1 MVAFIWFSNRLLK
14 KKRVKTHCP
23 RSFLPGDGSR
33 ARGPSPFLRRPPP
46 HNLCVV
52 SCPPT
57 RKDAGIPVSLV
68 CTWVMLLYVV
78 TRVASLSA
86 ASCSKRRAKSSP
98 LCRWRNQRMVL
109 LLPPARWGQWMGK
122 FCARRRQTPCCPGH
136 LASAARNVQP
146 RSLPKLENL
155 LACVPQSDDSF
166 SHFHEIILASFYLAE
181 HSPFIHEQLPQ
192 PSRKK
197 IGANP
202 KCTLWN
208 RPLA

>member
-1 MVAFIWFSNRLLK
+1 MTAAEPGVPPSSSIAL
-14 KKRVKTHCP
+14 CP
-23 RSFLPGDGSR
+23 VICAWCPVLPQ
-33 ARGPSPFLRRPPP
+33 
-46 HNLCVV
+46 
-52 SCPPT
+52 

-68 CTWVMLLYVV
+68 CTWVTPLYVV

-109 LLPPARWGQWMGK
+109 LLPPASWGQWMGK
-122 FCARRRQTPCCPGH
+122 FCARRRQTPCRPGH

-181 HSPFIHEQLPQ
+181 NSPFVHEQLPQ

-197 IGANP
+197 TGANP